1 MPWFR
6 WDGEDLVLQV
16 RIQPRA
22 SRDALAG
29 VVGNYLKVRITAPPL
44 EGRANAQLIA
54 FVAKQF
60 GTAKG
65 QVRLLQGEKARTKVV
80 RVEAPTRIPPGLAI
94 RLPGAGSPDRR

>member
-22 SRDALAG
+22 RRDEFAG
-29 VVGNYLKVRITAPPL
+29 VVGDCLKVRITAPPL

-54 FVAKQF
+54 FVARQF

-65 QVRLLQGEKARTKVV
+65 HVSLLQGETARTKVV

-94 RLPGAGSPDRR
+94 RLPRA

>member
-22 SRDALAG
+22 SRNALAG

-60 GTAKG
+60 GIGAC
-65 QVRLLQGEKARTKVV
+65 VRR
-80 RVEAPTRIPPGLAI
+80 
-94 RLPGAGSPDRR
+94 GA